1 LEWRVVVVVE
11 TGLAEQRA
19 RLVVVVVE
27 EAWAA

>member
-1 LEWRVVVVVE
+1 LALQVVVVGEMASVV
-11 TGLAEQRA
+11 QQA